1 MSERGGMFM
10 ALVQAV
16 KARDT
21 GYTLD
26 DAMDIL
32 LAKLDEAIDDMECGR
47 VQTIDEAWQEIDAV

>member
-1 MSERGGMFM
+1 M